1 LAARGTMP
9 LPQAVLDGLRGIAI
23 LWVLAFHL
31 SWLTALQLRL
41 SLSSHTVDLTYLL
54 RSGWLGVELFFF
66 ISGFCIFY
74 PYTQHRFGYRPR
86 QTVSDFALRRAFKI
100 FPSYYLSLVVVIV
113 LGPFLFFPS
122 RNIFWQAISHVF
134 FAFNFSSATTTAL
147 NGVLWS
153 LAIEVQFYVLFPLIC
168 LAFERSAAVTFVAMS
183 AIAVLYRFWSSA
195 CCDTTSAVRYQ
206 LPAFLDFFAC
216 GMLASLIFSYG
227 MSRGINTE
235 GSSKAWWTLASVA
248 SLTAVIVLVRYVPD
262 AIGRGDALFYLAA
275 AFLILAVTTAFSK
288 SWWQGI
294 FSNKILVFL
303 SLFPTICTFITSSSQ

>member
-1 LAARGTMP
+1 L
-9 LPQAVLDGLRGIAI
+9 
-23 LWVLAFHL
+23 
-31 SWLTALQLRL
+31 
-41 SLSSHTVDLTYLL
+41 
-54 RSGWLGVELFFF
+54 
-66 ISGFCIFY
+66 
-74 PYTQHRFGYRPR
+74 
-86 QTVSDFALRRAFKI
+86 
-100 FPSYYLSLVVVIV
+100 

-303 SLFPTICTFITSSSQ
+303 SVISYNLYLYHLIVSMSLAYRLHFPPSDHRIPQTDSHWQIAFVVVAGAVSIAIATIVTFAFERPLLRLGHGLSRREFAIPRWLNFG